1 MGPTDSAGGDP
12 PTPGPAS
19 RGRPRIFAVVARLL
33 RAIAAFLRAT
43 FGTLSWAPPNWLA
56 ASARRTRRLAEGVR
70 TFASAHRRAVVMGAA
85 GCALAVIAAAGVVR
99 WLESRPRPLRLS
111 VTVVAPGLTRIEAAP
126 RPEPLRVVFGASA
139 ARLDRIGKPVSHG
152 VTLEPQVPGEWKF
165 EDDRTLVFRP
175 AEDWGVGQDYRITLD
190 RSLFP
195 GHVLLEH
202 DELAFRSAPFEARF
216 ARSEFYQDPTN
227 PQLKQVV
234 ATVSF
239 SHPIDGTDLA
249 KRISLRL
256 RGERGGLLGLRGG
269 KKHSFTLSFDKLKG
283 EAYVR
288 SEPIAIPEDDTA
300 MTVTVEAGARAARGG
315 KPADHAIATEVA
327 IPGMYTSFRVSEAR
341 LALVPNERLEPEQ
354 VLVVETTAGATED
367 QVSKNVAAWILP
379 KDRPARDGQEAVKD
393 YRWSSPLEIG
403 PEILSLGTKLSL
415 TPVPAD
421 RDDATLHS
429 FRFEAPVGAHVYLRV
444 AKGTRSFGG
453 YVLAQEFATV
463 ARVPEFPKEVKIAQP
478 GALLSLSGEKKVSI
492 LARDVAGLRIQVAR
506 VLPGQV
512 AHLVTQTSGTF
523 SEPHFDS
530 YRFGADDLTERFEEK
545 RPLQKNSPG
554 KAQYAGL
561 DLGRYLGDGNG
572 RHGLFLLEIESWD
585 PVRDRTTGARDQRFL
600 LITDLGLVAK
610 MNADKSHDVFVQSIK
625 SGAPAAGVAVQ
636 VLGRN
641 GLPVVSVTTDAEGH
655 ARLPRL
661 DDFKQEKAPVA
672 FLALR
677 GDDLSFLPF
686 HRPDRKL
693 ELSRFD
699 VGGVVTGGRP
709 KLDAYL
715 FSDRGLYRP
724 GDLFHVAYIVKAQDW
739 RAPLTGVPLEAV
751 VSDPRGL
758 EVQKERIAL
767 PASGFAELSYR
778 TDENGQT
785 GSWVASLYL
794 VEANGRRGA
803 LVGST
808 TVRVQEFLPD
818 RMRIAAHLSA
828 ERAEGWV
835 SPKALSARVS
845 LQNLFG
851 TPAES
856 RRIAAEVTLTPAHP
870 AFRAW
875 KDYVFSDPLQAKN
888 GLSERLVDGQTDAKG
903 EAVFPLDLERFEKAT
918 YRLTFSAMGY
928 EAAGGRGVAA
938 ATSVL
943 VSPMPYLVGY
953 KPDGELRYVARGSD
967 RSVRLVAVGPD
978 LAAAEVKDLEA
989 ELVEQ
994 RWISVLAR
1002 QNDGSYRYESVRRET
1017 GRGRTP
1023 LAIGAKGVRYTLPT
1037 TEPGDFL
1044 VVVRNGEKTE
1054 LARIPFSVAG
1064 AGNLARALEKN
1075 AELQV
1080 KLSRTDWAP
1089 GERIDLQITAPYVGA
1104 GLITIERD
1112 HVYAWKWFRT
1122 TTTSS
1127 VQSIQVPA
1135 DLEGNGYVSVAFVRA
1150 LDSQEIFTSPLSY
1163 GVAPFSVSRESRTV
1177 QIDLSAPE
1185 LARPG
1190 EPFKIRYR
1198 AGRTGKAVVF
1208 AVDEGILQVARHET
1222 PDPLA
1227 YFFQK
1232 RALEVRTD
1240 QILDLILP
1248 EFSVVQAL
1256 SAAGGDAGQAAIARN
1271 LNPFKRKRDQPA
1283 VYWSGIVDVDDT
1295 ERELTWTVPETFSG
1309 TVRVM
1314 AVAVTP
1320 TALGAA
1326 ARKSLVRGDFV
1337 VTPNAPTFVAPGDVF
1352 EVSVGVASNVEGAGK
1367 GARVK
1372 LELSASEQ
1380 LEVQDGTERMLEVAH
1395 GREASATFRL
1405 RARGKLGSA
1414 ALRFVATLGD
1424 KHTRQSV
1431 ELSVRPASPFE
1442 TVVLAGQLRPGQK
1455 REQPIA
1461 RRMTPEYRTLE
1472 VSASP
1477 LPLGLARGLVDYLS
1491 KYPYG
1496 CTEQLV
1502 SQAFPAIVLRSRPEF
1517 GFGPERVERN
1527 LSAAL
1532 RTLRARQNAEGA
1544 FGMWAANGFVSDFQ
1558 TVYALHFLTEA
1569 KERQYPVPQEVLQ
1582 RGLDYARGLAANRPH
1597 TLGEARVQAYALY
1610 VLTRNGVVTTRELVA
1625 LRETLD
1631 KRKDQSWRR
1640 DLVAVHLAATYALL
1654 KQEGAAAALIGEVR
1668 AGTPQQTDYGLFYD
1682 GLVFDAQL
1690 LYVLAR
1696 HFPERLAR
1704 LPPDAIEALARPI
1717 ASGSFN
1723 TLSSAYAVLA
1733 FDAYARAAGAGAQN
1747 VEAALA
1753 EILADGKARP
1763 LPLPAGLFPKV
1774 PFTADAAKL
1783 RLEST
1788 GELPVF
1794 WQATLSGFEAALP
1807 TKELKDKLEVFRE
1820 YQDGSGKAVQEAKLG
1835 AEVEVHLKVRALG
1848 GWLPNVALVDLLP
1861 GGFEPVLEERAQVVA
1876 QEEAGGSEDESRGRA
1891 SQASAEA
1898 EGEAGDEDGEG
1909 PPPGGA
1915 VGREPRTARAVSL
1928 PIGTVASTW
1937 APEYADVR
1945 EDRVVLY
1952 GPVGPDARE
1961 FVYRMRATNRGDF
1974 AVPPPLAE
1982 SMYDR
1987 SVKARGLPGRLQV
2000 SGKGN

>member
-1 MGPTDSAGGDP
+1 MGPADDAGGTP
-12 PTPGPAS
+12 PRPEPAPK
-19 RGRPRIFAVVARLL
+19 GRHRIFVAVGRLL
-33 RAIAAFLRAT
+33 RAIAALLRSM
-43 FGTLSWAPPNWLA
+43 FGTLSWAPPRWIALQA
-56 ASARRTRRLAEGVR
+56 QRARRLTETMRA
-70 TFASAHRRAVVMGAA
+70 FARARRRAVMMGAA
-85 GCALAVIAAAGVVR
+85 GFAVVVIAAAGVVH
-99 WLESRPRPLRLS
+99 WLESRPKPLRLS
-111 VTVVAPGLTRIEAAP
+111 VTVVAPGLTPIEATP

-139 ARLDRIGKPVSHG
+139 ARLGRIGKPVTQG
-152 VTLEPQVPGEWKF
+152 VMLDPRVPGEWTF

-175 AEDWGVGQDYRITLD
+175 AQDWGVGQDYRVTLD

-195 GHVLLEH
+195 GHVLLERY
-202 DELAFRSAPFEARF
+202 ELAFRSAPFEARF

-239 SHPIDGTDLA
+239 SHPVDGTDLA
-249 KRISLRL
+249 KRISLRF
-256 RGERGGLLGLRGG
+256 RGERVGLLGLGAG
-269 KKHSFTLSFDKLKG
+269 KRHSFTLSFDKLKG

-288 SEPIAIPEDDTA
+288 SEPIAIPDDDTA
-300 MTVTVEAGARAARGG
+300 MTVTVGAEARAARGG
-315 KPADHAIATEVA
+315 KPTDHAIATEVA
-327 IPGMYTSFRVSEAR
+327 IPGMYTYFSVSAAR
-341 LALVPNERLEPEQ
+341 LTLVPNERLEPEQ
-354 VLVVETTAGATED
+354 VLVVETTAGATEE
-367 QVSKNVAAWILP
+367 QLSKNVAAWILP
-379 KDRPARDGQEAVKD
+379 KERPARDGQEAVKD
-393 YRWSSPLEIG
+393 YRWHSPLEIG
-403 PEILSLGTKLSL
+403 PEILALGTKLPL
-415 TPVPAD
+415 TPIPAD
-421 RDDATLHS
+421 RADATLHS
-429 FRFEAPVGAHVYLRV
+429 FKFEAPVGAHVYLRV

-492 LARDVAGLRIQVAR
+492 LARDVDGLRFEVAR
-506 VLPGQV
+506 VIPGQV
-512 AHLVTQTSGTF
+512 AHLVTQTSGAF
-523 SEPHFDS
+523 SAPHFDS

-545 RPLQKNSPG
+545 RPLQKGPPG

-561 DLGRYLGDGNG
+561 DLGRYLGEGDG
-572 RHGLFLLEIESWD
+572 RHGLFLLKIESWD
-585 PVRDRTTGARDQRFL
+585 PVRDRTTGAEDKRFL

-610 MNADKSHDVFVQSIK
+610 RNADRSHDVFVQSIK
-625 SGAPAAGVAVQ
+625 SGAPAAGATVQ

-641 GLPVVSVTTDAEGH
+641 GLPVVSATTDAEGH
-655 ARLPRL
+655 AHLPWL
-661 DDFKQEKAPVA
+661 DDFKHEKAPVA
-672 FLALR
+672 FLARR

-686 HRPDRKL
+686 QRSDRKL
-693 ELSRFD
+693 ELSRFE

-724 GDLFHVAYIVKAQDW
+724 GDLFHVAYIVKAPDW
-739 RAPLTGVPLEAV
+739 RAPLAGVPLEAV
-751 VSDPRGL
+751 VTDPRGL
-758 EVQKERIAL
+758 EVQKERVAL
-767 PASGFAELSYR
+767 PASGFAEMSYR

-785 GSWVASLYL
+785 GSWMASLYL
-794 VEANGRRGA
+794 VEANGKRGA

-835 SPKALSARVS
+835 SPKDLGARVS

-856 RRIAAEVTLTPAHP
+856 RRIAAEVTLAPAQP

-888 GLSERLVDGQTDAKG
+888 GFSDRLVDGQTDAKG
-903 EAVFPLDLERFEKAT
+903 EAAFTLDLERFEKAT

-943 VSPMPYLVGY
+943 VSPLPHLVGY
-953 KPDGELRYVARGSD
+953 KPDGELRYVSRGSD
-967 RSVRLVAVGPD
+967 RTVRLVAIGPD
-978 LAAAEVKDLEA
+978 LAAVEVKGLEA
-989 ELVEQ
+989 ELVEL
-994 RWISVLAR
+994 RWVSVLAR

-1017 GRGRTP
+1017 GRGKTP
-1023 LAIGAKGVRYTLPT
+1023 LAIGAKGMRYALPT

-1044 VVVRNGEKTE
+1044 VVVRDAEKTQ

-1064 AGNLARALEKN
+1064 EGNVARALEKN

-1089 GERIDLQITAPYVGA
+1089 GDQIDLQITAPYVGA

-1112 HVYAWKWFRT
+1112 RVYAWKWFRT

-1198 AGRTGKAVVF
+1198 AQRSGKAVVF
-1208 AVDEGILQVARHET
+1208 AVDEGILQVARQET

-1256 SAAGGDAGQAAIARN
+1256 SAAGGDQGQAAIARN
-1271 LNPFKRKRDQPA
+1271 LNPFKRKRDRPA
-1283 VYWSGIVDVDDT
+1283 VYWSGIVDVDNT
-1295 ERELTWTVPETFSG
+1295 ERELTWMVPETFSG

-1314 AVAVTP
+1314 AVAVSP
-1320 TALGAA
+1320 AALGAA
-1326 ARKSLVRGDFV
+1326 ARRSLVRGHFV
-1337 VTPNAPTFVAPGDVF
+1337 ITPSAPTFVAPGDVF

-1367 GARVK
+1367 GPRVK
-1372 LELSASEQ
+1372 LELAASDH
-1380 LEVQDGTERMLEVAH
+1380 LDVQDGTERTLEVGQ

-1414 ALRFVATLGD
+1414 ALRFVAALGD
-1424 KHTRQSV
+1424 KRTRQSV
-1431 ELSVRPASPFE
+1431 DLSVRPAAPFE
-1442 TVVLAGQLRPGQK
+1442 TVVLSGQVRPGQK
-1455 REQPIA
+1455 QEQPIA

-1502 SQAFPAIVLRSRPEF
+1502 SQAFPAIVLRGRPEF
-1517 GFGPERVERN
+1517 GFGPDRVETN

-1582 RGLDYARGLAANRPH
+1582 RGLEYARGLAASRPR
-1597 TLGEARVQAYALY
+1597 TLGDARVQAYALY
-1610 VLTRNGVVTTRELVA
+1610 VLARNGFVTTRELVA

-1631 KRKDQSWRR
+1631 KRKDGAWRR

-1654 KQEGAAAALIGEVR
+1654 KQEGAAAALIGEAR

-1682 GLVFDAQL
+1682 GLVYDAQL

-1696 HFPERLAR
+1696 HFPDRLAR

-1717 ASGSFN
+1717 AAGSFN

-1733 FDAYARAAGAGAQN
+1733 LDAYAQAAGAGARK
-1747 VEAALA
+1747 VETTLA
-1753 EILADGKARP
+1753 EILPDGKARP
-1763 LPLPAGLFPKV
+1763 LALPAGLFPKV

-1807 TKELKDKLEVFRE
+1807 TAEVKDKLEVFRE
-1820 YQDGSGKAVQEAKLG
+1820 YQDGSGKAVNEAKLG
-1835 AEVEVHLKVRALG
+1835 ADMEVHVKVRSLG
-1848 GWLPNVALVDLLP
+1848 RWHPNVAVVDLLP
-1861 GGFEPVLEERAQVVA
+1861 GGFEPVLEDRAQAAV
-1876 QEEAGGSEDESRGRA
+1876 QEEAGGSRERSRGRA
-1891 SQASAEA
+1891 SRTSAEA
-1898 EGEAGDEDGEG
+1898 EGEGGEDDGEG
-1909 PPPGGA
+1909 PPPEET
-1915 VGREPRTARAVSL
+1915 VGRETRKAQAVRL
-1928 PIGTVASTW
+1928 PIGTAASTW

-1961 FVYRMRATNRGDF
+1961 FVYRIRATNRGDF
-1974 AVPPPLAE
+1974 AVPPPFAE

-1987 SVKARGLPGRLQV
+1987 SVKARGLPGQLKV
-2000 SGKGN
+2000 AGKGN